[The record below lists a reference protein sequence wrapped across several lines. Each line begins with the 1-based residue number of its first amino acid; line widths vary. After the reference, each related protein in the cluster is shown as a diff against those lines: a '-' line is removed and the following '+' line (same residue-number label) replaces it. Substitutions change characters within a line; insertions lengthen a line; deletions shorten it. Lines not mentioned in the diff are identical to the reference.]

1 MNDTLLPKILIVE
14 DEPPLAELERIALEG
29 GDYRVED
36 VGRGDLGLEILGR
49 EPVALVLLDYKLPDM
64 TGLDFIAAIGDRIKS
79 LPVIVVTGYVD
90 VKVAVKLLKAGAAD
104 CVIKD
109 TELLFLQQLPK
120 TVQDTLE
127 RFNLR
132 RENEAAKTRIKEQT
146 QDLLTQ
152 AKDLEQAKEHA
163 DRTNWA
169 KSEFLANVSHEIRTP
184 MTAILGFTDLLL
196 DDDYIR
202 DAEPARI
209 QDLLAIKD
217 NGGYLL
223 ELLDELLD
231 LSKIETGRL
240 SLERRCFTLADLLA
254 DVSAPMRLRCQKKG
268 LELEIKCHGPLP
280 ETIETDPTRLRQVL
294 VNLLGNAVKFTE
306 SGGVRFE
313 VRLADAG
320 SAEPRLEL
328 AVADTGIGIADDV
341 LPHLFQPFSQADA
354 SSSRRFGGTGLG
366 LSLSSRL
373 AGMLGGDIKVESEVG
388 RGSTFRLTV
397 PTGSLEGV
405 ALVDCLDQIASAEK
419 ARPPS
424 RAENKVAGRFLLA
437 EDNPVNQVLTAAI
450 LRAAGADVTVVENG
464 EKALDVVL
472 AAEPNQPFDLVLMDL
487 QMPVVDGYEATR
499 RLRAGGYARP
509 ILALTAHGMAE
520 HREKSL
526 AAGCDRH
533 LIKPIERDQLINAI
547 AEVL

>member
-1 MNDTLLPKILIVE
+1 MNDTLFPKILIVE
-14 DEPPLAELERIALEG
+14 DEPPLAELEHIALED
-29 GDYRVED
+29 GDYRIEEVD
-36 VGRGDLGLEILGR
+36 RGDHGLQIIER
-49 EPVALVLLDYKLPDM
+49 EAIALVLLDYKLPDM
-64 TGLDFIAAIGDRIKS
+64 TGLDFIAALGDSIRS

-90 VKVAVKLLKAGAAD
+90 AKVAVRLLKAGAAD
-104 CVIKD
+104 YVIKD

-127 RFNLR
+127 RFSLR
-132 RENEAAKTRIKEQT
+132 SENEAAKTRIEKQAH
-146 QDLLTQ
+146 DLLIQ
-152 AKDLEQAKEHA
+152 AKDLERAKDKA
-163 DRTNWA
+163 DQTNRA

-184 MTAILGFTDLLL
+184 MTAILGFTDLLM
-196 DDDYIR
+196 DDGYIR
-202 DAEPARI
+202 GAEPARI

-217 NGGYLL
+217 NGVYLL

-231 LSKIETGRL
+231 LAKIETGRL
-240 SLERRCFTLADLLA
+240 TVERRRFALADFLVE
-254 DVSAPMRLRCQKKG
+254 VSSPVRPRCEKKG
-268 LELEIKCHGPLP
+268 LELEVKCHGPLP

-294 VNLLGNAVKFTE
+294 ANLLGNGVKFSD
-306 SGGVRFE
+306 SGS
-313 VRLADAG
+313 VRLEARMVGTDLD
-320 SAEPRLEL
+320 EPRLEL
-328 AVADTGIGIADDV
+328 TVIDTGIGIASDV

-354 SSSRRFGGTGLG
+354 SSTRRFGGTGLG

-373 AGMLGGDIKVESEVG
+373 AVMLGGGIEVESELG
-388 RGSTFRLTV
+388 RGSTFRVTV

-405 ALVDCLDQIASAEK
+405 PMVDSLDLIKAKER
-419 ARPPS
+419 ARPSP
-424 RAENKVAGRFLLA
+424 RIENKIAGRFLLA

-464 EKALDVVL
+464 EKALEVVL
-472 AAEPNQPFDLVLMDL
+472 AAEANRPFDLVLMDL

-499 RLRAGGYARP
+499 GLRAGGYTRP
-509 ILALTAHGMAE
+509 ILALTAHGMAD